1 MIALNGVTKRF
12 GALEVLHDVSLAL
25 RPGAVTALVG
35 PNASGKSTL
44 IKIILGL
51 ARADSGEV
59 LVDGVRAD
67 AAGEYRRA
75 LGYMP
80 QAAQFP
86 ENLRVRDVLDLIG
99 SLRPGADRDEEL
111 LLAFGLESEM
121 EKKVGTLSGG
131 TKQKVSAAI
140 AFLFNPTVLVLDEP
154 TAGLDP
160 VASGILKDKIQRA
173 RAGGRTVLVT
183 SHIIAELEEISDDV
197 AFLCDGSLRFA
208 GPIDQLLLQTRKSK
222 LESAVASLMR
232 AQRIA

>member
-1 MIALNGVTKRF
+1 MRTQVDAIRAS
-12 GALEVLHDVSLAL
+12 AQQLAV
-25 RPGAVTALVG
+25 GGTQHSTAARG
-35 PNASGKSTL
+35 DY
-44 IKIILGL
+44 GL
-51 ARADSGEV
+51 
-59 LVDGVRAD
+59 D
-67 AAGEYRRA
+67 AADQFLEHAA
-75 LGYMP
+75 LG
-80 QAAQFP
+80 
-86 ENLRVRDVLDLIG
+86 ITKT
-99 SLRPGADRDEEL
+99 